1 MGFILLKLWLLKGKF
16 WSKHLAQTLLSKCGT
31 MNATNIC
38 SITKVNK
45 KVKKIR
51 KKKVVAGWL
60 ERPLQRQT
68 STKKRNILAKHT
80 EKFKS
85 TQLPPSNK
93 TCWNLA
99 DLQKLKKNLPTYNN
113 RNKPTSSYWF
123 FLFCIDRTIF
133 DVQKNKS
140 ITDKN
145 FCSNSN

>member
-1 MGFILLKLWLLKGKF
+1 MLIGKF
-16 WSKHLAQTLLSKCGT
+16 WSKHLAQTLLIICVT
-31 MNATNIC
+31 MSASNIC

-45 KVKKIR
+45 KVKKNR

-60 ERPLQRQT
+60 ERP
-68 STKKRNILAKHT
+68 STKTKTKHT
-80 EKFKS
+80 QKKYFSETHREFKP

-133 DVQKNKS
+133 DVQKNKT